1 MVDVWILFELVS
13 LETVRVYPPK
23 IIVPKGFVMLSGV
36 FVVLLPAS
44 RVWSNPVGSHD
55 TT

>member
-23 IIVPKGFVMLSGV
+23 IIVPKGFVMLSRV
-36 FVVLLPAS
+36 FVVLLPAF
-44 RVWSNPVGSHD
+44 PVGSHD